1 MIQINIDR
9 TTLIKFLSP
18 LSKLGDKAVLRI
30 GDQKIYTVMSSEDS
44 NIILYA
50 SSKLIEQ
57 SNSARINVIDIKK
70 FIAALDC
77 FEEEMFFYL
86 KDNYILCESQS
97 LSGTYFK
104 YHLVD
109 DSIIKDTSIS
119 IEKISKLNFDTEFAL
134 NRKNLAD
141 IAKGSFFT
149 ADTNKIYLYTKDDCV
164 FAELTDKEIQ
174 NTNSITFKVSDSF
187 TGMPVKD
194 LLTLNYEIFR
204 NLTTLRCE
212 NVKVKINNEN
222 KVVMFNIIEN
232 NIELKYII
240 STLIK

>member
-9 TTLIKFLSP
+9 VTLIKFLTP
-18 LSKLGDKAVLRI
+18 LSKLGDKAVLKI
-30 GDQKIYTVMSSEDS
+30 GNKKIYSLMSSEDS

-50 SSKLIEQ
+50 SSSLTEQ
-57 SNSARINVIDIKK
+57 EIVARINIIDIKK

-97 LSGTYFK
+97 LTGTYFK

-109 DSIIKDTSIS
+109 DSIIRDASIS
-119 IEKISKLNFDTEFAL
+119 IEKISKLNFDTEFTI

-141 IAKGSFFT
+141 IGKGSFFT
-149 ADTNKIYLYTKDDCV
+149 ADTNKIYLYTRDDCV
-164 FAELTDKEIQ
+164 YAELTDREIQ
-174 NTNSITFKVSDSF
+174 NTNSITFKVSDNF
-187 TGMPVKD
+187 TGTPVKE
-194 LLTLNYEIFR
+194 LLALNYEIFR

-212 NVKVKINNEN
+212 SVKVKINNEN